1 MGKKNN
7 KGGPKPQQSY
17 MDQQKQRLGVG
28 FISKLTADDI
38 KKNAL
43 RIFKDLAVGNMPP
56 AEAVQ
61 YFSVYDFV
69 YNLKVAAD
77 ENLNYRQYV
86 YYGLCNNPV
95 MQYDQQAQKVAAE
108 IADQINTYMSIDAHL
123 NNILN
128 DITMN
133 NGVYVEFYLNQMV
146 ADIRWRK
153 NTFNGFFV
161 TINTNDSRSKR
172 IRQERR
178 QIHNDQRTN
187 NKNERDFF
195 NKHP

>member
-56 AEAVQ
+56 VEAVQ

>member
-7 KGGPKPQQSY
+7 KGGPRPQQSY
-17 MDQQKQRLGVG
+17 MDQQKQRLGTG
-28 FISKLTADDI
+28 FMAKMTADDI

-43 RIFKDLAVGNMPP
+43 RIFKDLAVGNMSPN
-56 AEAVQ
+56 EAVQ
-61 YFSVYDFV
+61 YFTNYDFV

-77 ENLNYRQYV
+77 TNLNYRQYV

-108 IADQINTYMSIDAHL
+108 VADQINTYIAIDTHL

-128 DITMN
+128 DLTMN
-133 NGVYVEFYLNQMV
+133 GGIYIEFFLNQMIS
-146 ADIRWRK
+146 DIRWRK
-153 NTFNGFFV
+153 NTFNGFFIN
-161 TINTNDSRSKR
+161 INTNESKGKR

-178 QIHNDQRTN
+178 QIHNDQRSN
-187 NKNERDFF
+187 NKNEGDFF